1 MSDSAQRT
9 ETGSSIELVR
19 KLMKISEKSP
29 PVLSVYSRKSKGLKS
44 FWKTWES
51 FTCLHSWLQ
60 LTPAFPSLSPS
71 KSPTDDAQQPV
82 ETPQEGNSSKWNP
95 WILTVL
101 RWSASEAKLT
111 TELHCQVDNAAQ
123 GAFHSFLEN
132 LDSPIRFLES
142 DHVSSS
148 VPPPPP
154 NLVRSDDREQHFKK
168 PRYPRTSMEYSPLSL
183 LSGSTHTRSNP
194 R

>member
-9 ETGSSIELVR
+9 EMGSSIELVR

-29 PVLSVYSRKSKGLKS
+29 PIVSVYSRKSKCLKS
-44 FWKTWES
+44 FWKTWEP

-60 LTPAFPSLSPS
+60 LTLAFPSLSTS
-71 KSPTDDAQQPV
+71 KSPTDDAQQPI

-101 RWSASEAKLT
+101 RWSASEVKLT
-111 TELHCQVDNAAQ
+111 TEHAAQ
-123 GAFHSFLEN
+123 GAGHSFLES
-132 LDSPIRFLES
+132 LDSPIQFLEP
-142 DHVSSS
+142 DHISSS
-148 VPPPPP
+148 LPPS
-154 NLVRSDDREQHFKK
+154 NLVRTDDREQHFKK

-183 LSGSTHTRSNP
+183 LSGSAHTSSNP